1 MQVRYEP
8 PNSGPAANI
17 IRDIVVMLSL
27 LCTPNR
33 EIKQEAFFFFFLL
46 EFHVQAPVQHGDDA
60 SIDDDDDDDYR
71 WRLSMTGGD
80 RSSPYSLYIYTQ
92 HTQ

>member
-1 MQVRYEP
+1 MYPQ
-8 PNSGPAANI
+8 SGNKTGS
-17 IRDIVVMLSL
+17 V
-27 LCTPNR
+27 
-33 EIKQEAFFFFFLL
+33 FFFFLL

-60 SIDDDDDDDYR
+60 SIDDDDDDDDDDYR